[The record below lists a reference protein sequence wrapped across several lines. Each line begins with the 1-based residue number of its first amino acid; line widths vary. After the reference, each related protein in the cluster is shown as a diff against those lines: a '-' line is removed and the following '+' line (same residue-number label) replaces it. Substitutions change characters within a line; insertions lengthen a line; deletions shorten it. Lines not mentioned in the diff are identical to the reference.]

1 MNKEELKKLLKDNLK
16 VSTST
21 GWDGKF
27 EKFYIKT
34 KILFDDETIS
44 ESFVWMD
51 GI

>member
-21 GWDGKF
+21 GWDGEF
-27 EKFYIKT
+27 DQFYIKT
-34 KILFDDETIS
+34 EILFDNETIS
-44 ESFVWMD
+44 ESFVRID

>member
-21 GWDGKF
+21 GWDGKH
-27 EKFYIKT
+27 EQFYIKT
-34 KILFDDETIS
+34 KISFDNETIS
-44 ESFVWMD
+44 ESFVWFD

>member
-21 GWDGKF
+21 GWDR
-27 EKFYIKT
+27 EYEQFYIKT
-34 KILFDDETIS
+34 KISFDGETIS
-44 ESFVWMD
+44 ESYVWMD

>member
-21 GWDGKF
+21 GWDG
-27 EKFYIKT
+27 EYEQFYIQT
-34 KILFDDETIS
+34 KILFDGETIS
-44 ESFVWMD
+44 EDYVWID

>member
-21 GWDGKF
+21 SWDGEF
-27 EKFYIKT
+27 EQFYIKT
-34 KILFDDETIS
+34 KISFDGETIS
-44 ESFVWMD
+44 ESYVWID

>member
-21 GWDGKF
+21 GWDGEF
-27 EKFYIKT
+27 EQFYINI
-34 KILFDDETIS
+34 KISFDSETIS
-44 ESFVWMD
+44 EDHVWID

>member
-21 GWDGKF
+21 GWDGEF
-27 EKFYIKT
+27 EQFYIKT
-34 KILFDDETIS
+34 KISFDGETIS
-44 ESFVWMD
+44 ESFVWID

>member
-21 GWDGKF
+21 GWAGKF